1 MNLLETIA
9 KRELEGLM
17 DIKII
22 GELDNRYL
30 WVDICL
36 AKIEYAYYHY
46 LKGIYSKEKRVKI
59 ARDITWKLWF
69 KTTDE
74 NYTRMIEGY
83 NFDKKFIPVYQS
95 NGIFIESYKT
105 IYEKYVGSINDFT
118 FYRRLFEQ
126 FFTEERW
133 EGIKC

>member
-9 KRELEGLM
+9 RRELEGLM

-46 LKGIYSKEKRVKI
+46 LKDIYSKEKKSKNR
-59 ARDITWKLWF
+59 ARYHMETLAQ
-69 KTTDE
+69 
-74 NYTRMIEGY
+74 NYE
-83 NFDKKFIPVYQS
+83 
-95 NGIFIESYKT
+95 
-105 IYEKYVGSINDFT
+105 
-118 FYRRLFEQ
+118 
-126 FFTEERW
+126 
-133 EGIKC
+133 